1 MGAHYKIDIT
11 TITTITTNTTITTM
25 EQLKQQA
32 QLCTQQEEQASQFAE
47 SILMKLTAQLDHWQT
62 YITQLKD
69 RAILK
74 SQQEAIQIDALLES
88 EMITETGIRV
98 QTNNELEL
106 LSLIDSSEYK
116 IANTDFKNIN
126 LRLENAI
133 VSGNIELVELIIS
146 TFAEATHTWDIFKK
160 ICESEEIAMTAI
172 LIKHKRWVCPS
183 NVSDHYLNFIF
194 NYACAYG
201 HIVLV
206 NVLLD
211 DERFL
216 KFLSY
221 RKVTCIKEAIQND
234 QLAVV
239 DRLLQV
245 PFINER
251 FIAARIEF
259 IKIAIHHNCVGVIYT
274 LIRTIPVMNEAWFN
288 PMMNE
293 AAFNPIRFASMYGS
307 SALMMDR
314 ILQDYRWD
322 PAQGNNEAIYNAVEV
337 KKDIQMVDRLM
348 KDERVNPADMSNRAY
363 KSAQKNGLQDIQAL
377 LLKDSRVR
385 ALVEQELLTTKSI
398 VCC

>member
-1 MGAHYKIDIT
+1 MGAHYKIDIIP
-11 TITTITTNTTITTM
+11 TINNTTNTTITTM

-146 TFAEATHTWDIFKK
+146 TFAEATHTWEILKK
-160 ICESEEIAMTAI
+160 ICESEEIAMAAI
-172 LIKHKRWVCPS
+172 LIKHKRWVCTS

-194 NYACAYG
+194 NHACAYG

-211 DERFL
+211 DERYL

-221 RKVTCIKEAIQND
+221 HEVTCVKEAIQND

-251 FIAARIEF
+251 FKAARIEF
-259 IKIAIHHNCVGVIYT
+259 VKIAIHHNCVGVIYT
-274 LIRTIPVMNEAWFN
+274 LIRTIPVMNDG
-288 PMMNE
+288 
-293 AAFNPIRFASMYGS
+293 FNPIRFASMYGS

>member
-1 MGAHYKIDIT
+1 
-11 TITTITTNTTITTM
+11 M

-146 TFAEATHTWDIFKK
+146 TFAEATHTWGIFKK
-160 ICESEEIAMTAI
+160 ICESEEIAMMAI
-172 LIKHKRWVCPS
+172 LIKHKRWVCPL
-183 NVSDHYLNFIF
+183 NVSDWYFYEIF
-194 NYACAYG
+194 NNACANG

-211 DERFL
+211 DERFQKRL
-216 KFLSY
+216 HSRSY
-221 RKVTCIKEAIQND
+221 YYEDKCIKEAIQND